1 MKSSKNRRNQKTVL
15 CTQHVFLFF
24 VFMVVAIVSAKTVIV
39 DGVGHNKD
47 SAIKNALRSAVEQ
60 CVGVRIGSRSM
71 VDNFRLISDKVVS
84 QADGYVSSY
93 TVLSERSKFGAV
105 EVSVSADVAITKLED
120 DLAAQK
126 ILYEIQ
132 NKPRIMVVLDE
143 RIEGRQLFEKTAKHV
158 FEKALIAHGFIVVDQ
173 ERMEQIRQADQAAPD
188 DAKDLA
194 SSAFK
199 NGADLIIR
207 GAIDVSEATPK
218 MIYGTQF
225 YTVPIQMNARIVRAD
240 NAQIIASK
248 IKQTKKNSQEPKS
261 AANFGLATGGTALA
275 EELIEDLYQYWRS
288 EAYNENRV
296 EVVVAGLSEKELN
309 GFETAARGFSIVRA
323 LRLRYIESG
332 RALYDMELRGT
343 IQDLRAAIGAKP
355 PLGLAIKA
363 MTEHRMTLYRSVE
376 KQPISFEKQIP
387 GVEISG
393 FTIQDIF
400 PARIRFYE
408 NNPVARVAIKAGD
421 QVLRNVKVGVI
432 IPGLMNLPS
441 EVMVDELTAGQTR
454 DLSLN
459 LVFNV
464 NEIMKIVSTRTEYGQ
479 ATVSFVEKGKNIERK
494 LTVPVKIYEKNTM
507 DWDVLQSL
515 GGFVTYRDPV
525 INDLARKAVRMVP
538 SVNGSNPD
546 LFNGMSLFTA
556 MNALGIMY
564 VKDPASS
571 PGVKMLDRVQY
582 PVETLKSKS
591 GDCDDL
597 STLYAAL
604 LSAVGIRAA
613 VISYPDH
620 VLVMFDTGIFEKNR
634 LALSAD
640 TTLTVAYQGTLWIP
654 VETTMID
661 RGFVAAWHAASKE
674 YHNVLAEGE
683 RIGII
688 DLDEA
693 WKSYPPAPIQ
703 SAEMAFDLGKLPA
716 KAALEITGLE
726 KNAQSTIA
734 QTLKELQSR
743 VAVGAKNVDSVSG
756 IYNSMGILL
765 VRQSNYKEAA
775 EYFQKAIKLRND
787 RGICS
792 NHACAMLLSGDED
805 KALNEFDAIYGK
817 DPSGRIAVN
826 RALCLY
832 AKAQGSE
839 GIDAF
844 VKALKEASAMMPSS
858 RKLEEYLGIDLGDD
872 LDVKGSDQREE
883 QQQKQVNLRRLK
895 ELIRKRVIS
904 NSGKTPSD
912 ISGTTTETS
921 TGSMA
926 DKRPPLVMP
935 FGGIRG
941 ADPTQITKIIDLI
954 YWFEKI

>member
-1 MKSSKNRRNQKTVL
+1 
-15 CTQHVFLFF
+15 LFF
-24 VFMVVAIVSAKTVIV
+24 VFTLVAIVSAKTMVV
-39 DGVGHNKD
+39 DGVGYNKD
-47 SAIKNALRSAVEQ
+47 GAIRNALRNAVEQ
-60 CVGVRIGSRSM
+60 CVGVRIGSRSL
-71 VDNFRLISDKVVS
+71 VDNFRLISDKIVS
-84 QADGYVSSY
+84 QADGFVSSY
-93 TVLSERSKFGAV
+93 TVLSERNKLGAV
-105 EVSVSADVAITKLED
+105 EVRLSADVAITKLED

-143 RIEGRQLFEKTAKHV
+143 RIEGRQLFEKTATHA
-158 FEKALIAHGFIVVDQ
+158 FEQALIAHGFIVVDQ
-173 ERMEQIRQADQAAPD
+173 ERMEQIQKADQAAPD
-188 DAKDLA
+188 NAKDLA

-199 NGADLIIR
+199 NGADLIIS

-248 IKQTKKNSQEPKS
+248 IKQIKKNSQEPKS
-261 AANFGLATGGTALA
+261 AANFGLATGGAALA
-275 EELIEDLYQYWRS
+275 EELIADLNQYWRS
-288 EAYNENRV
+288 EAFNENRI
-296 EVVVAGLSEKELN
+296 EVVVAGLREKELN
-309 GFETAARGFSIVRA
+309 GFENAVRGFSMVRA
-323 LRLRYIESG
+323 LRMRYIESEK
-332 RALYDMELRGT
+332 ALYDMELRGT
-343 IQDLRAAIGAKP
+343 IQDLRAEIGVKP

-363 MTEHRMTLYRSVE
+363 MTEHRMTLYRSLE
-376 KQPISFEKQIP
+376 KQPITFEKQMP
-387 GVEISG
+387 EVEISD
-393 FTIQDIF
+393 FSIQDIF
-400 PARIRFYE
+400 PGRIRYYE
-408 NNPVARVAIKAGD
+408 NNPVAHVAIKAGEKA
-421 QVLRNVKVGVI
+421 LTNVKVGVL
-432 IPGLMNLPS
+432 IPGLMILPA
-441 EVMVDELTAGQTR
+441 EMMVDELAPGQKR

-479 ATVSFVEKGKNIERK
+479 ATVSFNENGRVVERK

-507 DWDVLQSL
+507 DWNVLASL

-525 INDLARKAVRMVP
+525 VNDFARKVVHMVQSP
-538 SVNGSNPD
+538 TGSNPD

-556 MNALGIMY
+556 MNALGIVYM
-564 VKDPASS
+564 KDPASS
-571 PGVKMLDRVQY
+571 PGLRLLDRVQY

-640 TTLTVAYQGTLWIP
+640 TSLTVAYQGTLWIP
-654 VETTMID
+654 VETTMVGS
-661 RGFVAAWHAASKE
+661 GFVAAWRAASKE
-674 YHNVLAEGE
+674 YHSALAEGE

-693 WKSYPPAPIQ
+693 WKSYPPAPIR
-703 SAEMAFDLGKLPA
+703 SVEMAFDLGKLRE
-716 KAALEITGLE
+716 KTALETSGLE
-726 KNAQSTIA
+726 NLAQSTVA

-743 VAVGAKNVDSVSG
+743 LVVGSKNLDSVSG
-756 IYNSMGILL
+756 IFNTMGILM
-765 VRQSNYKEAA
+765 VRQNNYKEAA

-792 NHACAMLLSGDED
+792 NHACAVLLSGDED
-805 KALNEFDAIYGK
+805 GALKELDAIYGK
-817 DPSGRIAVN
+817 DPSGRVAVN

-844 VKALKEASAMMPSS
+844 VKALKEAAAMMPSS
-858 RKLEEYLGIDLGDD
+858 RKLAEYLGIDLGND
-872 LDVKGSDQREE
+872 LDLKGANEHEE
-883 QQQKQVNLRRLK
+883 QRQKEVNLRRLK

-904 NSGKTPSD
+904 NSGKAPSD
-912 ISGTTTETS
+912 ISGTTAETS

-926 DKRPPLVMP
+926 DTRSPLVMP

-954 YWFEKI
+954 YWFEKL